1 MRKDWFGGLSWIFF
15 LVSCRKKHITLSN
28 KPNYNLVA
36 KKKETKYIDLQ
47 PLNASSS
54 SSMIFGREL
63 LHCPWSWE
71 KFSFILVELKKC
83 WNIIFYTS
91 SKPHTIMRISI
102 LHKHIAL
109 LTFIWKR
116 KLLYKMMYL
125 YTCNCA
131 IKYNGVYVY
140 SIHILLWTEKEGV
153 ALLLI
158 WITSISGKLQNSS
171 NLQIPQ

>member
-1 MRKDWFGGLSWIFF
+1 MRKDWCGGLSWIFF
-15 LVSCRKKHITLSN
+15 LVSCRKKLITLSN
-28 KPNYNLVA
+28 KPNYNPVA

-47 PLNASSS
+47 PLYASSF

-109 LTFIWKR
+109 LTFIWKKIYCIKR
-116 KLLYKMMYL
+116 CICILVINTIKRWSFLN
-125 YTCNCA
+125 YTLNE
-131 IKYNGVYVY
+131 YY
-140 SIHILLWTEKEGV
+140 SFLKNTFIFTRD
-153 ALLLI
+153 
-158 WITSISGKLQNSS
+158 
-171 NLQIPQ
+171 

>member
-102 LHKHIAL
+102 LHKQHS
-109 LTFIWKR
+109 TSNFYMKK

-131 IKYNGVYVY
+131 ILNWMY
-140 SIHILLWTEKEGV
+140 WM
-153 ALLLI
+153 
-158 WITSISGKLQNSS
+158 W
-171 NLQIPQ
+171 